1 MKVFKMDEFIILFAE
16 AIEREEKVNQN
27 DDFRQYEEWDSLTVF
42 SVLAM
47 ISDSYDITLT
57 RQKLDETKTVA
68 GIFNLIKSE
77 QK

>member
-1 MKVFKMDEFIILFAE
+1 MDEFIILFAE